1 MSVPT
6 LSPLNQLNIQGIH
19 GSNINS
25 TPIISSYP
33 SSTTSTSQGHYL
45 FVDNSTKA
53 TNHLNASAS
62 SAGGHLFSHS
72 SSTQAPKVI
81 LNVNRDETKTE
92 NFKSTNSIICNDGL
106 QSKNVSINTE
116 RLIAS
121 DDIAQ
126 KQSSVNTYD
135 INTVNNDQGTYTA
148 IVAPDSNNDDYR
160 AFITSGNNTYIK
172 MNVKVANPVLELSDY
187 VDTSI
192 LSKNDLTF
200 NGVSLPSTVQQN
212 STDISGLQTDISGI
226 QTDISGLQTD
236 INTINDKLPKMVVP
250 QIVLSSPAIYADSA
264 IAPLP
269 SQYLA
274 TYGYNGWGYIKQSPQ
289 ASNAKIN
296 YYLPFPIFN
305 GTVGQ
310 LKGLYYQIFNAC
322 VNTGDLPFLVVY
334 TKPLHNGTDYA
345 SWYHSSCAYVPDSN
359 SPANQTCQMFMNIK
373 NLQFT
378 PQAVNIQNQISMS
391 VSPVNNPRGDYQDDQ
406 QILFISFQTNSSSA
420 LNNVNFVVNKIGM
433 ITDNYSTEYLL
444 M

>member
-6 LSPLNQLNIQGIH
+6 LAPNNQLNIQGVH
-19 GSNINS
+19 ASNISS
-25 TPIISSYP
+25 TPIISTYP
-33 SSTTSTSQGHYL
+33 ASTTSTSLGLYHFL
-45 FVDNSTKA
+45 DDATKA
-53 TNHLNASAS
+53 TNHLNVS
-62 SAGGHLFSHS
+62 SSSVGGHLFSHA
-72 SSTQAPKVI
+72 SSTQAPKVV
-81 LNVNRDETKTE
+81 LSVNRDETKTE

-126 KQSSVNTYD
+126 KQGSVNSYD
-135 INTVNNDQGTYTA
+135 VNTVNNAEGTYTA
-148 IVAPDSNNDDYR
+148 IIAPDSNDDYR
-160 AFITSGNNTYIK
+160 SFITSGNNTYIK
-172 MNVKVANPVLELSDY
+172 MNVKVANPVLEISDY
-187 VDTSI
+187 TDTSI

-200 NGVSLPSTVQQN
+200 NGVSLLSTVQQN

-250 QIVLSSPAIYADSA
+250 QIVLISPAIYADSSV
-264 IAPLP
+264 PPQP
-269 SQYLA
+269 SQFLS
-274 TYGYNGWGYIKQSPQ
+274 TYGYNGWGYTKQAPQ

-296 YYLPFPIFN
+296 YYLPFPIYN

-334 TKPLHNGTDYA
+334 TKPTGSGDYA
-345 SWYHSSCAYVPDSN
+345 SWYHSSCAYVPNSN

-391 VSPVNNPRGDYQDDQ
+391 ISPVNNPRGDYQDNQ
-406 QILFISFQTNSSSA
+406 QILFISFQTNSSSS
-420 LNNVNFVVNKIGM
+420 LGNVNFVVNKIGM
-433 ITDNYSTEYLL
+433 ITDNYSTEFLL
-444 M
+444 L

>member
-6 LSPLNQLNIQGIH
+6 LSPTNQLSIQGIH
-19 GSNINS
+19 CSNINS
-25 TPIISSYP
+25 TPILSSYP
-33 SSTTSTSQGHYL
+33 TSTTSSSLGLYHFL
-45 FVDNSTKA
+45 DNATKA
-53 TNHLNASAS
+53 TTHLNVSAS
-62 SAGGHLFSHS
+62 SVGGHLFSHA
-72 SSTQAPKVI
+72 SSTQTPKVV
-81 LNVNRDETKTE
+81 LLVNRDATTADNFIANNSVKAGDATAYSQISGKNTKVVSSSGNIE
-92 NFKSTNSIICNDGL
+92 NTVESDKITMQNSLTNYYNELKIGESSDNYKTFITGSIAYNSYV
-106 QSKNVSINTE
+106 QINTP
-116 RLIAS
+116 
-121 DDIAQ
+121 
-126 KQSSVNTYD
+126 T
-135 INTVNNDQGTYTA
+135 TA
-148 IVAPDSNNDDYR
+148 
-160 AFITSGNNTYIK
+160 
-172 MNVKVANPVLELSDY
+172 PVLKITDGTNNSQL
-187 VDTSI
+187 T
-192 LSKNDLTF
+192 KNDLTF
-200 NGVSLPSTVQQN
+200 NGVSLVSTVQQN
-212 STDISGLQTDISGI
+212 STDISGLQTDISGVLV
-226 QTDISGLQTD
+226 DISDLQKD
-236 INTINDKLPKMVVP
+236 ITTINDKLPKMVVP
-250 QIVLSSPAIYADSA
+250 QIVLSSPAIYADSS

-334 TKPLHNGTDYA
+334 TKPTGSGDYA

-391 VSPVNNPRGDYQDDQ
+391 ISPVNNPRGDYQDNQ
-406 QILFISFQTNSSSA
+406 QILFISFQTSSSSA

-433 ITDNYSTEYLL
+433 ITDNYSTEFLL